1 MIDPTLRGF
10 IKKEFIQALRDRRMR
25 FILLMM
31 PLVQM
36 TIFGVAIST
45 EVKNIRLAAFFN
57 AKDNVLRDVY
67 ERAIMGGWFIP
78 AKAAGRIA
86 QHPFE
91 LIRANKADAVL
102 VAPPKGFTHEL
113 GRKTAPLQLL
123 IDATNVVQA
132 ESVEAYLKAILADTV
147 ASDLKVA
154 ASPPPPIRFDVR
166 VLFNPSLDTATFMVP
181 GVMVMIMVI
190 TTFLLVVMGVVRE
203 KEQGTFEMLIAAPVS
218 RTELIF
224 GKTLP
229 YVVIGMADLPL
240 MLPVSVLAFH
250 VPLRGS
256 FLYLFFATLVFVSTI
271 VAAGLLTSTFCANQ
285 QQASMGSFLFMFPA
299 IMFAGII
306 FPIENMPPS
315 VQVFA
320 AIDPLSHYLILLR
333 DIMLKGS
340 TIGLLDRHVL
350 ALVGIAAFSI
360 TASFARFRTTLR

>member
-1 MIDPTLRGF
+1 MIDPVLRGF

-57 AKDNVLRDVY
+57 AKDTVLRDVY

-78 AKAAGRIA
+78 AKATGRLA
-86 QHPFE
+86 QRPFE
-91 LIRANKADAVL
+91 LIRASKADAVL
-102 VAPPKGFTHEL
+102 VAPPRGFTHEM
-113 GRKTAPLQLL
+113 GRKAAPLQLL

-147 ASDLKVA
+147 ANDLKVPPP
-154 ASPPPPIRFDVR
+154 SPPVRFDVR

-190 TTFLLVVMGVVRE
+190 STFVLVVMGVVRE
-203 KEQGTFEMLIAAPVS
+203 KEQGTFEMLISAPVS

-240 MLPVSVLAFH
+240 LLLVSVFAFH

-256 FLYLFFATLVFVSTI
+256 IVSLFFATLVFVSTV
-271 VAAGLLTSTFCANQ
+271 VAMGLLTSTFCGNQ

-306 FPIENMPPS
+306 FPIDNMPAS

-320 AIDPLSHYLILLR
+320 AVDPLSHYLILLR

-340 TIGLLDRHVL
+340 AIGLLDRHVL
-350 ALVGIAAFSI
+350 ALVGIAAVSI
-360 TASFARFRTTLR
+360 AASYARFRTTLR